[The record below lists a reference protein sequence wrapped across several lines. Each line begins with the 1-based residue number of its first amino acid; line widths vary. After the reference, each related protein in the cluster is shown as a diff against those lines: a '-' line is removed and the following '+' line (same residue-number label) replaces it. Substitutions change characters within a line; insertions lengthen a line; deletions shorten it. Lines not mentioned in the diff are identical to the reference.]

1 MEYNIFKSTIT
12 YFYSDNL
19 RKGIFG
25 RVTLKLAEVKKLFH
39 VTECN
44 SIEKVVNVLQWDS
57 CIYLQPDLSSNE
69 RRLQIEFI
77 FCLLEP
83 NCNAAILLY
92 FRHVEFCESLLLI
105 RG

>member
-1 MEYNIFKSTIT
+1 MEYNIFKSTIA

-69 RRLQIEFI
+69 RRLQI
-77 FCLLEP
+77 
-83 NCNAAILLY
+83 
-92 FRHVEFCESLLLI
+92 
-105 RG
+105 